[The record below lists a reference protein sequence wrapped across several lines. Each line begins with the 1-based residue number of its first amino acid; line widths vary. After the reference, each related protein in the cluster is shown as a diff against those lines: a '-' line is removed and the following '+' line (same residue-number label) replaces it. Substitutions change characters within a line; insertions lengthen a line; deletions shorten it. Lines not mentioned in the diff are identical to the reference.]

1 MTALNP
7 GSLDA
12 GWFRQRYARHDSHC
26 PDILGPSCSRL
37 PDLAKSPADVR
48 IGHARGRLDGHD
60 AGAVFDGEL
69 VMLAGKGWLG

>member
-12 GWFRQRYARHDSHC
+12 GCFHQRYARHDSHC
-26 PDILGPSCSRL
+26 PDILGPSSARL
-37 PDLAKSPADVR
+37 PELAKSRADVR
-48 IGHARGRLDGHD
+48 IGHARGRLDGYD
-60 AGAVFDGEL
+60 AGAVFAGEL